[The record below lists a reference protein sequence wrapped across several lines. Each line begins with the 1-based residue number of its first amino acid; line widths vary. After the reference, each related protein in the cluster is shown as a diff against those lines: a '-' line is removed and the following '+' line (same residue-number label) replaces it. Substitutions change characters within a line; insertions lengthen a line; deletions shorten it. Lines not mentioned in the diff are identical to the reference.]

1 MTDGSAKNS
10 RRLILLLAVDLALA
24 AVVGYLAIRPVP
36 VVVVPGAQAERVVK
50 PALPDDASISNF
62 ALLVATNFE
71 NFAHTTLD
79 EQDRFVLAKVSPRF
93 ATELE
98 RVILERK
105 ALVKES
111 KMSSQIAVE
120 PTSVAVRRSNQGF
133 WEVQFRAVK
142 QVFVADRLSW
152 RDRFAYRVAVEAM
165 APTRS
170 NPYGLGL
177 AGISISK
184 ISKPG
189 GEDGKDR

>member
-1 MTDGSAKNS
+1 
-10 RRLILLLAVDLALA
+10 LLLA
-24 AVVGYLAIRPVP
+24 AVVAYLALRPVP
-36 VVVVPGAQAERVVK
+36 VVVVPGADAQRIVN
-50 PALPDDASISNF
+50 PDTPDDRSISSF
-62 ALLVATNFE
+62 ALLVAINFD

-105 ALVKES
+105 TLVKES
-111 KMSSQIAVE
+111 KMSSQLAVD
-120 PTSVAVRRSNQGF
+120 PASVAVVKSAQGF
-133 WEVQFRAVK
+133 WEVQFQAVK

-152 RDRFAYRVAVEAM
+152 RDRFAYRVAVETM

-170 NPYGLGL
+170 NPFGLGL

-184 ISKPG
+184 ITEQG
-189 GEDGKDR
+189 GSNGKDR

>member
-24 AVVGYLAIRPVP
+24 AVVAYLAIRPAP

-50 PALPDDASISNF
+50 PASPDDASISSF
-62 ALLVATNFE
+62 ALLVATNLE

-111 KMSSQIAVE
+111 KMSSQLAVE
-120 PTSVAVRRSNQGF
+120 PASVAVRRSDQGF
-133 WEVQFRAVK
+133 WEVQFQAVK

-189 GEDGKDR
+189 ENDGKDR